1 MTHPASSAPHDGG
14 LDAAGWTRTALHRRV
29 LVVVAL
35 SQVLG
40 GAGLAA
46 GVTVGALLSQDM
58 LGSTELA
65 GLPAALF
72 TGGSAAAAFLVGR
85 ASMRWGRRPG
95 LASGYVAGA
104 VGGSGVALA
113 AVIDSVP
120 LLLVALLVYG
130 SGTATNLQARY
141 AGTDLA
147 DASGRGR
154 AVSTVLVATTA
165 GAIAGPNLVEVTGR
179 LAEAAGMPALAGP
192 FVLAAVAYALAGAVL
207 FAFLRPDPLLA
218 ARVLVPGATATPATP
233 SAAAAPPVAALAG
246 APRRLVAAGATAM
259 VLTQTVMVAIMTM
272 TPVHLTG
279 HGSDLGAVGAVI
291 AVHIASMYLP
301 SPVSGWLADRYG
313 RRPVLG
319 AAAVVLL
326 SAGLVAA
333 LAPGQSVALL
343 ALALGL
349 LGLGWN
355 LGLVG
360 GTALVAD
367 ATSASGSVGT
377 QGSVD
382 VAVALAGATGGLASG
397 AIVASTSYPLL
408 AVIGA
413 VLALL
418 ILPLV
423 VASRAPTA
431 TAST

>member
-1 MTHPASSAPHDGG
+1 MTHPASSAPHHGE

-58 LGSTELA
+58 LGSTQLA

-179 LAEAAGMPALAGP
+179 LAEAAGIPALAGP

-272 TPVHLTG
+272 TPVHLIG
-279 HGSDLGAVGAVI
+279 HGNDLGAVGAVI

-397 AIVASTSYPLL
+397 TIVASTSYPLL

-431 TAST
+431 PAST